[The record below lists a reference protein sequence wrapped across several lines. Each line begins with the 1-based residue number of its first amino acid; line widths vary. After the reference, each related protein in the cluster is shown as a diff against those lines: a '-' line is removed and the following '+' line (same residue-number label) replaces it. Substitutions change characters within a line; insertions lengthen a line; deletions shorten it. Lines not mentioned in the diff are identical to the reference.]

1 MALCGVTEAE
11 GAKPKWLTTEG
22 KRDIFANTSGWVQ
35 PAQGI
40 SAARA
45 LLAQK
50 EVLVAIGGLSETVTT
65 TDGPTGLGQATLTSI
80 NWNDLEYDK
89 SEGGTIDVTLNFDEE
104 VVVSGLPL
112 INVSGTG
119 GRNHNLAYASGSG
132 TNRLQMTKVI
142 AAANPA
148 WNAGDTLTIEA
159 NKVSHNAGSTIVD
172 KIGGGTA
179 IITHVAV
186 TETAAVVA

>member
-1 MALCGVTEAE
+1 MALWGKTEAA
-11 GAKPKWLTTEG
+11 GAKPKWLTAAG

-50 EVLVAIGGLSETVTT
+50 EVLVAIGGLSSTVTS

-80 NWNDLEYDK
+80 NWNDQSYDK

-104 VVVSGLPL
+104 VVVTGLPL

-119 GRNHNLAYASGSG
+119 GRNHNCAYVSGSG
-132 TNRLQMTKVI
+132 TNRLRMTKVI
-142 AAANPA
+142 AAANAA
-148 WNAGDTLTIEA
+148 WNAGDTLNIEA
-159 NKVSHNAGSTIVD
+159 NKVSQNAGSTIVD
-172 KIGGGTA
+172 KIGGGNA
-179 IITHVAV
+179 IITHAAV
-186 TETAAVVA
+186 TDTAAVVA